1 MIGEENMIPYGI
13 LFGGHRF
20 MLFSL
25 FSNANP
31 LGEVRYGLACS
42 GIIDCTDNATPLIP
56 LIIYTLLGSA
66 DGPAPLCLPTF
77 AIPPVPTPAVQDHKL
92 VRKSSYGK
100 FMSSILPVC
109 GLIQQG
115 TTNLIFVSKKKVII
129 HTSAAGGAMSR
140 TFVLRQEPD
149 TDTPSDRRV
158 IQKFGDFFT
167 FVPSDEIEISLSECI
182 GHGAVGQVFIGT
194 TENEKYAVK
203 VAPWKTGS
211 GMLQTEADIYKTLL
225 DLQGRCIPKVFGF
238 FGSGHLKALIMEYM
252 GPTVENVSD
261 LSKDQRYAGFC
272 SPFSPY

>member
-31 LGEVRYGLACS
+31 HGEVRYGLACS
-42 GIIDCTDNATPLIP
+42 GIIDCTDNTTPLIP
-56 LIIYTLLGSA
+56 LIISTLLGSA

-100 FMSSILPVC
+100 FMSSNLLVC

-115 TTNLIFVSKKKVII
+115 TTNLIFISKKKVII

-140 TFVLRQEPD
+140 TFVLCQEPD
-149 TDTPSDRRV
+149 TPSDWRV
-158 IQKFGDFFT
+158 IQKFGDFST

-182 GHGAVGQVFIGT
+182 GHGAVGQVFIGS

-203 VAPWKTGS
+203 VAPWKAAG
-211 GMLQTEADIYKTLL
+211 GMLQMESDIYKTLL

-252 GPTVENVSD
+252 DPTVENVSD
-261 LSKDQRYAGFC
+261 LSLDQRCASLC
-272 SPFSPY
+272 SLFSLY